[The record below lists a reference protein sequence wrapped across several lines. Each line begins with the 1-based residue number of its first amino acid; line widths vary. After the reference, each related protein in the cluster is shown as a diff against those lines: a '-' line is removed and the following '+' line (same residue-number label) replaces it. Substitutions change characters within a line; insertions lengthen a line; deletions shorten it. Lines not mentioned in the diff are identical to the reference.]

1 MHELAFGAVSLR
13 FEAFTFTFVRPTAI
27 SVTDTKLVDL
37 EHRFMTKNF
46 VKYFIYVII
55 LLIDTPYRYELTFHK
70 FEISKIVE
78 LNQKNKMMSGH
89 FFSIFYN
96 IGER

>member
-1 MHELAFGAVSLR
+1 
-13 FEAFTFTFVRPTAI
+13 
-27 SVTDTKLVDL
+27 
-37 EHRFMTKNF
+37 MTKNF
-46 VKYFIYVII
+46 VKNFIYVII

-70 FEISKIVE
+70 FELSNSIVE